1 MLGTIKTPRV
11 LLATSLTALIIAQPA
26 LAFEAEAV
34 LERFSAVMEYSG
46 NKIDFGPATVSGD
59 TITVDGA
66 TMHIPGE
73 DPVVFDQ
80 TFTFSG
86 VVEGEG
92 GNFTIQSVS
101 VPDVVITEG
110 SKKSES
116 VFTLKDI
123 RASDIWLPPP
133 GEITAEHVV
142 QSFGSISTGPLT
154 FVNKGATVL
163 SYDSLIAEYKFGFD
177 NDDALTTVDSIFAV
191 GNIKADLTPLK
202 DEDPSAAAII
212 EGLGLTTISGEV
224 KQTAQWT
231 LADGRMVMD
240 QFLIDFADV
249 GQINSTFDI
258 SGFTLPLLEKISAL
272 SAATAAEPANSEE
285 AEARAMVTVLEM
297 AQALS
302 ISGFTLRYDD
312 AGLVDRALEVFANQ
326 SGVSKEQF
334 ASSLKPM
341 VRMSLGQVGIPA
353 IVDLVAPP
361 VEAFLDKPGNLE
373 LAVTPPTK
381 TSMLILAAGAA
392 NPASLI
398 KTLGITVKANQ

>member
-1 MLGTIKTPRV
+1 MLGTINTARA
-11 LLATSLTALIIAQPA
+11 LIATSVTALLVAQPA

-59 TITVDGA
+59 TITVEGA

-80 TFTFSG
+80 TITFSG

-92 GNFTIQSVS
+92 GNYTIKTVS
-101 VPDVVITEG
+101 VPDIVITEG
-110 SKKSES
+110 SKKSETT
-116 VFTLKDI
+116 FTVKDV

-133 GEITAEHVV
+133 GEVTAEHVV
-142 QSFGSISTGPLT
+142 QSFGSIGTGPLT
-154 FVNKGATVL
+154 YTNKGATVL
-163 SYDSLIAEYKFGFD
+163 SYDSLIAQYKFGFD
-177 NDDALTTVDSIFAV
+177 NDDALASVDSTFAV
-191 GNIKADLTPLK
+191 ANIQADLTPLK
-202 DEDPSAAAII
+202 DEDPSAAAVID
-212 EGLGLTTISGEV
+212 GLGLTKISGEV

-249 GQINSTFDI
+249 GRLNTTFDM
-258 SGFTLPLLEKISAL
+258 SGFTLPLVEKISEL
-272 SAATAAEPANSEE
+272 SAAAADSANSEE
-285 AEARAMVTVLEM
+285 AEARTMVTALEL

-312 AGLVDRALEVFANQ
+312 AGLVDRALEVFATQ

-341 VRMSLGQVGIPA
+341 VRMTLGQMGIPA

-361 VEAFLDKPGNLE
+361 VEAFLDKPGNIE